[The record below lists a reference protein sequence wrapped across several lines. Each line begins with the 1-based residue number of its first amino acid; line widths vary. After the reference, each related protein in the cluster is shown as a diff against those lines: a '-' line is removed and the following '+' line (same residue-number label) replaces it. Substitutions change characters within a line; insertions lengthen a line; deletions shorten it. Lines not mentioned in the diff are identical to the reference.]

1 MNCANKKT
9 VILFT
14 RIPHAG
20 TTKTR
25 MMPFLSEE
33 ECVNLH
39 YSMMGDEIAEIC
51 KVANKLEVAYFDD
64 DDVTDDDRDYFRS
77 YLMQE
82 VTIPY
87 LTTPQRGRDIFKRMQ
102 NAFAGSF
109 DDNRLSL
116 KLLVGCDLPELN
128 ATDLNEAFEALSTC
142 DVVLNPSDDGGYW
155 LIGMKKFQKCVFEVT
170 GDGASTVLC
179 DTCKCCADNSLT
191 FKLGR
196 ELRDLDV
203 KDDLLELYNERER
216 LQIDSLT
223 RALLDNFD
231 ASRFNSSLKG
241 K

>member
-1 MNCANKKT
+1 MSSEFQKT

-39 YSMMGDEIAEIC
+39 YSMMGDEVAEIC

-109 DDNRLSL
+109 DNNRLSL

-128 ATDLNEAFEALSTC
+128 STDLNEAFEALLTC

-155 LIGMKKFQKCVFEVT
+155 LVGMKKLEKCVFEVV

-196 ELRDLDV
+196 EMRDLDV
-203 KDDLLELYNERER
+203 KDDLLELYSERER
-216 LQIDSLT
+216 LQVNSLT
-223 RALLDNFD
+223 RAFLDNFD
-231 ASRFNSSLKG
+231 SSRFNSLKG